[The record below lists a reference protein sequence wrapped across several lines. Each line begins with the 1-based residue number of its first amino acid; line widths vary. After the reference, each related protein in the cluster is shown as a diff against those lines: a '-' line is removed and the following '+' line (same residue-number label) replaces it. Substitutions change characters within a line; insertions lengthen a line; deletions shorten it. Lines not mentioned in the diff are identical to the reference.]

1 MKVKSKTDSTG
12 SKKIKLFEALNINGG
27 YNFAAD
33 TNPWSIFSI
42 NGQTSL
48 LDNKLNINTNLTID
62 PYEILFLPGQDIG
75 ERTNNFGKFSIQG
88 FNVQLSY
95 PLSDAIFG
103 KEEDKPLVATAH
115 SWIVK
120 AVENRTGQ
128 NTIDKNTCVR
138 VQYAKNYHVDLPIY
152 YKTTDSNNEYFYDSV
167 DVPELAHKTKGW
179 IESDPYAFKLWFDEK
194 AKDKNQLK
202 RIVRYL
208 KAWTDNK
215 RHLNLPNGMIF
226 TILAVNNYVAKDRDD
241 EAFLETLKA
250 IQKSIDDTRHNWAS
264 YECKRPTIDK
274 TENLLAKYSS
284 ETRKKS
290 FLDALDSLITSGKQA
305 IEAKSKKDA
314 CSKWQKHLGDRF
326 PCSVIEEK
334 DEDVAKAF
342 TSADQLRYDNK
353 SA

>member
-1 MKVKSKTDSTG
+1 MADLNETFIEFNGVIALSTPKKDELRKSRNAIRKDIETYFEKNRDKHTVKFKGQGSFSMNTTILPDS
-12 SKKIKLFEALNINGG
+12 
-27 YNFAAD
+27 
-33 TNPWSIFSI
+33 
-42 NGQTSL
+42 
-48 LDNKLNINTNLTID
+48 
-62 PYEILFLPGQDIG
+62 G
-75 ERTNNFGKFSIQG
+75 EYDVDDG
-88 FNVQLSY
+88 VY
-95 PLSDAIFG
+95 IFG

-167 DVPELAHKTKGW
+167 DVPELAHKSKDW

>member
-1 MKVKSKTDSTG
+1 MADLNETFIEFNTVIALSTTKKDELRKSRNAIRKDIETYFEKNRDKHTVKFKGQGSFSMNTTILPDS
-12 SKKIKLFEALNINGG
+12 
-27 YNFAAD
+27 
-33 TNPWSIFSI
+33 
-42 NGQTSL
+42 
-48 LDNKLNINTNLTID
+48 
-62 PYEILFLPGQDIG
+62 G
-75 ERTNNFGKFSIQG
+75 EYDVDDG
-88 FNVQLSY
+88 VY
-95 PLSDAIFG
+95 IFG
-103 KEEDKPLVATAH
+103 KEEDKPLVTTAH

-138 VQYAKNYHVDLPIY
+138 VQYAKSYHVDLPIY
-152 YKTTDSNNEYFYDSV
+152 YKTTDSNNEYFYDSE
-167 DVPELAHKTKGW
+167 DVPELAHKSKSW

-194 AKDKNQLK
+194 AKNKNQLK

-215 RHLNLPNGMIF
+215 RKLNLPNGMIF
-226 TILAVNNYVAKDRDD
+226 TILAVNNYVVKDRDD
-241 EAFLETLKA
+241 EAFLETLKT

-326 PCSVIEEK
+326 PCSIIEEE

-342 TSADQLRYDNK
+342 ASPDQLRYDNK

>member
-1 MKVKSKTDSTG
+1 MADLNETFIEFNGIIALPKTKKDELRISRNAIRKDIETYFEKNRDKHTVKFKGQGSFSMNTTILPDS
-12 SKKIKLFEALNINGG
+12 
-27 YNFAAD
+27 
-33 TNPWSIFSI
+33 
-42 NGQTSL
+42 
-48 LDNKLNINTNLTID
+48 
-62 PYEILFLPGQDIG
+62 G
-75 ERTNNFGKFSIQG
+75 EYDVDDG
-88 FNVQLSY
+88 VY
-95 PLSDAIFG
+95 IFG

-128 NTIDKNTCVR
+128 NTIDNNTCVR

-152 YKTTDSNNEYFYDSV
+152 YKTTDSTNEYFYDSV
-167 DVPELAHKTKGW
+167 DVPELAHKSKDW

>member
-1 MKVKSKTDSTG
+1 MADLNETFIEFNTVIALSTTKKDELRKSRNAIRKDIETYFEKNRDKHTVKFKGQGSFSMNTTILPDS
-12 SKKIKLFEALNINGG
+12 
-27 YNFAAD
+27 
-33 TNPWSIFSI
+33 
-42 NGQTSL
+42 
-48 LDNKLNINTNLTID
+48 
-62 PYEILFLPGQDIG
+62 G
-75 ERTNNFGKFSIQG
+75 EYDVDDG
-88 FNVQLSY
+88 VY
-95 PLSDAIFG
+95 IFG
-103 KEEDKPLVATAH
+103 KEEDKPLVTTAH

-138 VQYAKNYHVDLPIY
+138 VQYAKSYHVDLPIY
-152 YKTTDSNNEYFYDSV
+152 YKTTDSNNEYFYDSE
-167 DVPELAHKTKGW
+167 DVPELAHKSKSW

-194 AKDKNQLK
+194 AKNKNQLK

-215 RHLNLPNGMIF
+215 RKLNLPNGMIF
-226 TILAVNNYVAKDRDD
+226 TILAVNNYVVKDRDD

-326 PCSVIEEK
+326 PCSIIEEE

-342 TSADQLRYDNK
+342 ASPDQLRYDNK

>member
-1 MKVKSKTDSTG
+1 MADLNETFIEFNGVIALSTTKKGELRKSRNAIRKDIETYFEKNRDKHTVKFKGQGSFSMNTTILPDS
-12 SKKIKLFEALNINGG
+12 
-27 YNFAAD
+27 
-33 TNPWSIFSI
+33 
-42 NGQTSL
+42 
-48 LDNKLNINTNLTID
+48 
-62 PYEILFLPGQDIG
+62 G
-75 ERTNNFGKFSIQG
+75 EYDVDDG
-88 FNVQLSY
+88 VY
-95 PLSDAIFG
+95 IFG

-138 VQYAKNYHVDLPIY
+138 VQYAKSYHVDLPIY

-167 DVPELAHKTKGW
+167 DVPELAHKSKGW

-226 TILAVNNYVAKDRDD
+226 TILAVNNYAVKDRDD

-284 ETRKKS
+284 DTRKKN

-326 PCSVIEEK
+326 PCSIIEEK

-342 TSADQLRYDNK
+342 TSPDQLRYDNK

>member
-1 MKVKSKTDSTG
+1 MADLNETFIEFNGVIALSTPKKDELRKSRNAIRKDIETYFEKNRDKHTVKFKGQGSFSMNTTILPDS
-12 SKKIKLFEALNINGG
+12 
-27 YNFAAD
+27 
-33 TNPWSIFSI
+33 
-42 NGQTSL
+42 
-48 LDNKLNINTNLTID
+48 
-62 PYEILFLPGQDIG
+62 G
-75 ERTNNFGKFSIQG
+75 EYDVDDG
-88 FNVQLSY
+88 VY
-95 PLSDAIFG
+95 IFG

-138 VQYAKNYHVDLPIY
+138 VQYAKSYHVDLPIY
-152 YKTTDSNNEYFYDSV
+152 YKTTDSNNEFFYDSV
-167 DVPELAHKTKGW
+167 DVPELAHKSKGW

>member
-1 MKVKSKTDSTG
+1 MADLNETFIEFNGVIALSTTKKDELRKSRNAIRKDIETYFEKNRDKHTVKFKGQGSFSMNTTILPDS
-12 SKKIKLFEALNINGG
+12 
-27 YNFAAD
+27 
-33 TNPWSIFSI
+33 
-42 NGQTSL
+42 
-48 LDNKLNINTNLTID
+48 
-62 PYEILFLPGQDIG
+62 G
-75 ERTNNFGKFSIQG
+75 EYDVDDG
-88 FNVQLSY
+88 VY
-95 PLSDAIFG
+95 IFG
-103 KEEDKPLVATAH
+103 KEEDKPTPATAH
-115 SWIVK
+115 NWIYK

-138 VQYAKNYHVDLPIY
+138 VQYAKSYHVDLPIY

-167 DVPELAHKTKGW
+167 DVPELAHKSKGW

-215 RHLNLPNGMIF
+215 EHLNLPNGMIF
-226 TILAVNNYVAKDRDD
+226 TILAVNNYAEKDRDD

-284 ETRKKS
+284 DTRKKS

-326 PCSVIEEK
+326 PCSIIEEK

-342 TSADQLRYDNK
+342 TSPDQLRYDNK

>member
-1 MKVKSKTDSTG
+1 MADLNGTFIEFNGVIALSTTKKDELRKSRNAIRKDIETYFEKNRDKHTVKFKGQGSFSMTTTILPDS
-12 SKKIKLFEALNINGG
+12 
-27 YNFAAD
+27 
-33 TNPWSIFSI
+33 
-42 NGQTSL
+42 
-48 LDNKLNINTNLTID
+48 
-62 PYEILFLPGQDIG
+62 G
-75 ERTNNFGKFSIQG
+75 EYDVDDG
-88 FNVQLSY
+88 VY
-95 PLSDAIFG
+95 IFG

-138 VQYAKNYHVDLPIY
+138 VQYAKSYHVDLPIY

-167 DVPELAHKTKGW
+167 DVPELAHKSKGW
-179 IESDPYAFKLWFDEK
+179 IESDPYAFKLWFDGQ

-274 TENLLAKYSS
+274 TENLLDKYSS
-284 ETRKKS
+284 DTRKKN

-326 PCSVIEEK
+326 PCSIIEEK

-342 TSADQLRYDNK
+342 TSPDQLRYDNK

>member
-1 MKVKSKTDSTG
+1 MADLNETFIEFNGIIALPKTKKDELRISRNAIRKDIETYFEKNRDKHTVKFKGQGSFSMNTTILPDS
-12 SKKIKLFEALNINGG
+12 
-27 YNFAAD
+27 
-33 TNPWSIFSI
+33 
-42 NGQTSL
+42 
-48 LDNKLNINTNLTID
+48 
-62 PYEILFLPGQDIG
+62 G
-75 ERTNNFGKFSIQG
+75 EYDVDDG
-88 FNVQLSY
+88 VY
-95 PLSDAIFG
+95 IFG

-138 VQYAKNYHVDLPIY
+138 VQYSKNYHVDLPIY

-167 DVPELAHKTKGW
+167 DVPELAHKNKDW

-226 TILAVNNYVAKDRDD
+226 TILAVNNYVAKDRND

>member
-1 MKVKSKTDSTG
+1 MADLNETFIEFNGVIALSTPKKDELRKSRNAIRKDIETYFEKNRDKHTVKFKGQGSFSMNTTILPDS
-12 SKKIKLFEALNINGG
+12 
-27 YNFAAD
+27 
-33 TNPWSIFSI
+33 
-42 NGQTSL
+42 
-48 LDNKLNINTNLTID
+48 
-62 PYEILFLPGQDIG
+62 G
-75 ERTNNFGKFSIQG
+75 EYDVDDG
-88 FNVQLSY
+88 VY
-95 PLSDAIFG
+95 IFG

-167 DVPELAHKTKGW
+167 DVPELAHKSKGW

-274 TENLLAKYSS
+274 TENLLDKYSS
-284 ETRKKS
+284 DTRKKS

-326 PCSVIEEK
+326 PCSIIEEK

-342 TSADQLRYDNK
+342 ASPDQLRYDNK

>member
-1 MKVKSKTDSTG
+1 MADLNETFIEFNGVIALSTTKKEELRKSRNAIRKDIETYFEKNRDKHTVKFKGQGSFSMNTTILPDS
-12 SKKIKLFEALNINGG
+12 
-27 YNFAAD
+27 
-33 TNPWSIFSI
+33 
-42 NGQTSL
+42 
-48 LDNKLNINTNLTID
+48 
-62 PYEILFLPGQDIG
+62 G
-75 ERTNNFGKFSIQG
+75 EYDVDDG
-88 FNVQLSY
+88 VY
-95 PLSDAIFG
+95 IFG

-138 VQYAKNYHVDLPIY
+138 VQYAKSYHVDLPIY
-152 YKTTDSNNEYFYDSV
+152 YKTTDSNNEFFYDSL
-167 DVPELAHKTKGW
+167 DVPELAHKSKGW

-241 EAFLETLKA
+241 EAFLESLKA
-250 IQKSIDDTRHNWAS
+250 IQKSIDNTRHTWAS
-264 YECKRPTIDK
+264 YVCKRPTIDN
-274 TENLLAKYSS
+274 TENLLEKYSS
-284 ETRKKS
+284 ETRKKN

-305 IEAKSKKDA
+305 LEVKSKKDA
-314 CSKWQKHLGDRF
+314 CTKWQKHLGYRF
-326 PCSVIEEK
+326 PCSSIDEK

-342 TSADQLRYDNK
+342 STADQLRYDNK

>member
-1 MKVKSKTDSTG
+1 MADLNGTFIEFNGVIALSTTKKDELRKSRNAIRKDIETYFKKNRDKHTVKFKGQGSFSMTTTILPDS
-12 SKKIKLFEALNINGG
+12 
-27 YNFAAD
+27 
-33 TNPWSIFSI
+33 
-42 NGQTSL
+42 
-48 LDNKLNINTNLTID
+48 
-62 PYEILFLPGQDIG
+62 G
-75 ERTNNFGKFSIQG
+75 EYDVDDG
-88 FNVQLSY
+88 VY
-95 PLSDAIFG
+95 IFG

-138 VQYAKNYHVDLPIY
+138 VQYAKSYHVDLPIY

-167 DVPELAHKTKGW
+167 DVPELAHKSKGW
-179 IESDPYAFKLWFDEK
+179 IESDPYAFKLWFDGQ

-264 YECKRPTIDK
+264 YKCKRPTIDK
-274 TENLLAKYSS
+274 TENLLDKYSS
-284 ETRKKS
+284 DTRKKN

-326 PCSVIEEK
+326 PCSIIEEK

-342 TSADQLRYDNK
+342 TSPDQLRYDNK

>member
-1 MKVKSKTDSTG
+1 MADLNETFIEFNDIIALPKTKKDELRISRNAIRKDIETYFEKNRDKHTVKFKGQGSFSMNTTILPDS
-12 SKKIKLFEALNINGG
+12 
-27 YNFAAD
+27 
-33 TNPWSIFSI
+33 
-42 NGQTSL
+42 
-48 LDNKLNINTNLTID
+48 
-62 PYEILFLPGQDIG
+62 G
-75 ERTNNFGKFSIQG
+75 EYDVDDG
-88 FNVQLSY
+88 VY
-95 PLSDAIFG
+95 IFG

-167 DVPELAHKTKGW
+167 DVPELAHKSKDW

-215 RHLNLPNGMIF
+215 KHLNLPNGMIF

-250 IQKSIDDTRHNWAS
+250 IKKSIDDTRHNWAS

>member
-1 MKVKSKTDSTG
+1 MADLNETFIEFNGIIALPKTKKDELRISRNAIRKDIETYFEKNRDKHTVKFKGQGSFSMNTTILTDS
-12 SKKIKLFEALNINGG
+12 
-27 YNFAAD
+27 
-33 TNPWSIFSI
+33 
-42 NGQTSL
+42 
-48 LDNKLNINTNLTID
+48 
-62 PYEILFLPGQDIG
+62 G
-75 ERTNNFGKFSIQG
+75 EYDVDDG
-88 FNVQLSY
+88 VY
-95 PLSDAIFG
+95 IFG

-138 VQYAKNYHVDLPIY
+138 VQYAKSYHVDLPIY
-152 YKTTDSNNEYFYDSV
+152 YKTTDSNNEFLYDSV
-167 DVPELAHKTKGW
+167 DVPELAHKSKGW
-179 IESDPYAFKLWFDEK
+179 IGSDPYAFKLWFDEK

-274 TENLLAKYSS
+274 TENLLDKYSS
-284 ETRKKS
+284 DTRKKS

-326 PCSVIEEK
+326 PCSIIEEK

-342 TSADQLRYDNK
+342 ASPDQLRYDNK

>member
-1 MKVKSKTDSTG
+1 MADLNETFIEFNGVIALSTTKKDELRKSRNAIRKDIETYFEKNRDKHTVKFKGQGSFSMNTTILPDS
-12 SKKIKLFEALNINGG
+12 
-27 YNFAAD
+27 
-33 TNPWSIFSI
+33 
-42 NGQTSL
+42 
-48 LDNKLNINTNLTID
+48 
-62 PYEILFLPGQDIG
+62 G
-75 ERTNNFGKFSIQG
+75 EYDVDDG
-88 FNVQLSY
+88 VY
-95 PLSDAIFG
+95 IFG

-138 VQYAKNYHVDLPIY
+138 VQYAKSYHVDLPIY
-152 YKTTDSNNEYFYDSV
+152 YKTTDSNNEFFYDSV
-167 DVPELAHKTKGW
+167 DVPELAHKSKGW

-250 IQKSIDDTRHNWAS
+250 IQKSIDNTRHTWAS
-264 YECKRPTIDK
+264 YVCKRPTIDN
-274 TENLLAKYSS
+274 TENLLEKYSS
-284 ETRKKS
+284 ETRKKN

-305 IEAKSKKDA
+305 LEVKSKKDA
-314 CSKWQKHLGDRF
+314 CTKWQKHLGYRF
-326 PCSVIEEK
+326 PCSSIDEK

-342 TSADQLRYDNK
+342 STVDQLRYDNK

>member
-1 MKVKSKTDSTG
+1 MADLNETFIEFNGIIGLPKTKKDELRISRNAIRKDIETYFEKNRDKHTVKFKGQGSFSMNTTILPDS
-12 SKKIKLFEALNINGG
+12 
-27 YNFAAD
+27 
-33 TNPWSIFSI
+33 
-42 NGQTSL
+42 
-48 LDNKLNINTNLTID
+48 
-62 PYEILFLPGQDIG
+62 G
-75 ERTNNFGKFSIQG
+75 EYDVDDG
-88 FNVQLSY
+88 VY
-95 PLSDAIFG
+95 IFG

-167 DVPELAHKTKGW
+167 NVPELAHKSKDW

>member
-1 MKVKSKTDSTG
+1 MADLNETFIEFNGIIALPKTKKDELRISRNAIRKDIETYFEKNRDKHTVKFKGQGSFSMNTTILPDS
-12 SKKIKLFEALNINGG
+12 
-27 YNFAAD
+27 
-33 TNPWSIFSI
+33 
-42 NGQTSL
+42 
-48 LDNKLNINTNLTID
+48 
-62 PYEILFLPGQDIG
+62 G
-75 ERTNNFGKFSIQG
+75 EYDVDDG
-88 FNVQLSY
+88 VY
-95 PLSDAIFG
+95 IFG

-128 NTIDKNTCVR
+128 NTIDNNTCVR

-152 YKTTDSNNEYFYDSV
+152 YKTTDSTNEYFYDSV
-167 DVPELAHKTKGW
+167 DVPELAHKSKGW

-326 PCSVIEEK
+326 PCSIIEEK

-342 TSADQLRYDNK
+342 ASPDQLRYDNK